1 MFSLQGGLQG
11 GPAILTPAEQLNGH
25 GMGEASS
32 VLDIEPFTDKHCARL
47 NSGSHCSATTADGVD
62 LFKDVQVAVNKAA
75 SALRVVGKL
84 DPYTALKIDGV
95 IGPSTAD
102 LATAVLLAADPTTRS
117 KVWLNDPRSMK
128 TELMAP
134 LLASQPQYA
143 VETFTEI
150 AEQARPTPV
159 QPVSPVE
166 PSAPVPETSPPGTVP
181 APAPAAEPPKVFW
194 TRKKKIVAVAGVG
207 VLAVGLLAL
216 VLWMRNR
223 AE

>member
-1 MFSLQGGLQG
+1 
-11 GPAILTPAEQLNGH
+11 
-25 GMGEASS
+25 
-32 VLDIEPFTDKHCARL
+32 
-47 NSGSHCSATTADGVD
+47 
-62 LFKDVQVAVNKAA
+62 
-75 SALRVVGKL
+75 
-84 DPYTALKIDGV
+84 
-95 IGPSTAD
+95 
-102 LATAVLLAADPTTRS
+102 
-117 KVWLNDPRSMK
+117 
-128 TELMAP
+128 MAP